1 MSSMFTTCPNCRLN
15 LAVTPV
21 DLRVGQGYVR
31 CGRCDRVFNA
41 LISLAE
47 DLAREQQSGHVATG
61 TTSVPA
67 LQENAP
73 EPAASPAKREPEA
86 TAAPE
91 FVAALEPEPSPEPE
105 PEAELILETEP
116 AAEPPPQTARER
128 EQAAPPEEWS
138 KVTRIEPQRSE
149 VDVVEQLATGT
160 FETIV
165 LEGDGFLQTEEHV
178 DEADVDAELQ
188 HIAEQISEAPG
199 AAQDDL
205 DPAYALEVQE
215 FEPEEV
221 IIEYTDEPELAA
233 EFIAGPPR
241 THWAWKAAAAALAA
255 VLVGQVVHHYRQK
268 LVAQPWAEGT
278 LKAVYGAFGTTL
290 EPLWDL
296 KAYDLRQLGGEAM
309 PGAATQI
316 VLRATVQNRGA
327 RAQPP
332 PMIRVTLQDRFGNA
346 LTRTAVP
353 PQEYLRGDVP
363 ARMRADQR
371 LDAELTLDDPNRQ
384 AVGFELDACLPDA
397 GGTLHCS
404 NDP

>member
-1 MSSMFTTCPNCRLN
+1 MFTTCPNCRLN

-73 EPAASPAKREPEA
+73 ELV
-86 TAAPE
+86 AP
-91 FVAALEPEPSPEPE
+91 PEPE
-105 PEAELILETEP
+105 PEPQLEPQLEPEP
-116 AAEPPPQTARER
+116 APAPEPAR
-128 EQAAPPEEWS
+128 QPALPEEWS

-178 DEADVDAELQ
+178 DEADVDAQLQ
-188 HIAEQISEAPG
+188 HIAEQIGEAPETTS
-199 AAQDDL
+199 DDA
-205 DPAYALEVQE
+205 DPDDSLEVQE

-221 IIEYTDEPELAA
+221 VIEYAEEPELATD
-233 EFIAGPPR
+233 FIASPPR
-241 THWAWKAAAAALAA
+241 THWGWKAAAAVLGVLLLA
-255 VLVGQVVHHYRQK
+255 QVVHHYRQK

-278 LKAVYGAFGTTL
+278 LKTLYGAFGVTL
-290 EPLWDL
+290 EPRWDL

-309 PGAATQI
+309 PGTATQI
-316 VLRATVQNRGA
+316 VLRATVQNRA
-327 RAQPP
+327 TRAQPP

-353 PQEYLRGDVP
+353 PQGYLRGDVP
-363 ARMRADQR
+363 SRMRADQR

-384 AVGFELDACLPDA
+384 AVGFELDACLPDS
-397 GGTLHCS
+397 GGALHCS
-404 NDP
+404 NEP